1 MKPFG
6 EFKTLCQG
14 VIRIQCFFR
23 MTLCKR
29 TLELKKKEHNERR
42 ALEKRM
48 STVQQTFED
57 ATTLQ
62 GTGTVFSVDEGLLD
76 EVET

>member
-1 MKPFG
+1 MKPLG
-6 EFKTLCQG
+6 EFKTLRKG
-14 VIRIQCFFR
+14 IIRIQCFLR
-23 MTLCKR
+23 MTLCR
-29 TLELKKKEHNERR
+29 QAFELKKKEHSEHRVLER
-42 ALEKRM
+42 RM

-76 EVET
+76 EVER